1 MRFWFGALRCLTL
14 TSLAVS
20 IPILVNAAEA
30 KKDCFGFDAMGDDPL
45 AARLY
50 EVLPGEKVEF
60 QCPERSVFCKKGAF
74 LLAGDQVIVSR
85 VDGDRACAEYHSPAK
100 SPDDDETAGWLPLNR
115 LAAKSLAPDWVG
127 RWGDSETTIT
137 AKPRNGRI
145 RIDAKADLQ
154 FGNGSEGGQ
163 FAALID
169 GAQPHAQFGYEADD
183 EKKSE
188 KLLPYQDKSV
198 PGLCQVKMSQLGR
211 YLVVRDNRMCGGIN
225 VSFSRVYRRVDEKA
239 PANQTQ
245 AKASKPSASGTRPDP
260 NGIRPSYG
268 TCADQSDGVT
278 VAMRN
283 CADAEYKY
291 QDDRLNAAYQKLRAK
306 LGKAAA
312 VQLRDEQ
319 RAWIGQRDK
328 ECEVDKTGGTAELI
342 ISDDCAVQATAK
354 RASELETRLSR

>member
-1 MRFWFGALRCLTL
+1 MRFWSGVLSRLTL
-14 TSLAVS
+14 ISVVVS
-20 IPILVNAAEA
+20 IPVLVNAAEL
-30 KKDCFGFDAMGDDPL
+30 KKDCFGFDAIDDDPL
-45 AARLY
+45 AARLF
-50 EVLPGEKVEF
+50 EVLPGDKIEF

-74 LLAGDQVIVSR
+74 LLAGDQVVVSR
-85 VDGDRACAEYHSPAK
+85 VDGDKACAEYHNPAK

-137 AKPRNGRI
+137 AKAQNGRI

-154 FGNGSEGGQ
+154 FGNGSQGGQ

-169 GAQPHAQFGYEADD
+169 GEQPHARFGYEADD
-183 EKKSE
+183 EGKNE

-198 PGLCQVKMSQLGR
+198 PGLCQVKLNQLGR
-211 YLVVRDNRMCGGIN
+211 YLVVGDNRMCGGIN

-239 PANQTQ
+239 TATQTQ
-245 AKASKPSASGTRPDP
+245 ASKPSASGTQPDR
-260 NGIRPSYG
+260 NGIRPSYQ
-268 TCADQSDGVT
+268 TCADQSDGIT
-278 VAMRN
+278 VAMRD

-291 QDDRLNAAYQKLRAK
+291 QDDRLNAVYQKLRAK

-328 ECEVDKTGGTAELI
+328 ECEVDKTGGTAQLI